1 MLEAPDQQISLTDP
15 DARSMNARG
24 SGIVGYNV
32 QTAVDPKNHL
42 IVSHEVLV
50 VREVHVARAWRSA
63 AAHCARFHRA
73 AVGESALSPVRTMAA
88 QSRPEA
94 RCWAQARSRQE
105 AHP

>member
-42 IVSHEVLV
+42 IVSPRGVGRQGGARGTRV
-50 VREVHVARAWRSA
+50 AVRGRTLRAISSSCGRRVRAIAGPNNGCAITAR
-63 AAHCARFHRA
+63 
-73 AVGESALSPVRTMAA
+73 GALLGSSP
-88 QSRPEA
+88 E
-94 RCWAQARSRQE
+94 
-105 AHP
+105 